1 MTALAFARAREKGR
15 ERKIQKRRND
25 DDDDDD
31 DSQMQRRERYL
42 KQRKPW
48 YFYICL
54 WVCVREDFLCIR
66 KEVPSFR
73 GGKKASLGKQ
83 KALLASVCGSR
94 NGRTERRDEACR
106 RKKVFFRLGAE
117 LDKNAKNEKK
127 QKEGN
132 NQKKAPPKKDS
143 ESPHNKFLAS
153 TTMADVQ
160 HERGYQKQ
168 VGVNV
173 G

>member
-1 MTALAFARAREKGR
+1 MAALAFAREREKGR
-15 ERKIQKRRND
+15 ERKIQERRN
-25 DDDDDD
+25 DD

-54 WVCVREDFLCIR
+54 RVCVREDFLCR
-66 KEVPSFR
+66 KRSAVSFR
-73 GGKKASLGKQ
+73 GGKKASFWENKKRVLARGCVALAQRRETSEAWGRGEESFFASEQKELDTRTRKTKKSREGK
-83 KALLASVCGSR
+83 KK
-94 NGRTERRDEACR
+94 ERRDL
-106 RKKVFFRLGAE
+106 K
-117 LDKNAKNEKK
+117 
-127 QKEGN
+127 
-132 NQKKAPPKKDS
+132 
-143 ESPHNKFLAS
+143 SPHKNKFLAS